1 MAEQVQGALNAR
13 QGDASTQEATP
24 SFASQV
30 LQDSMIARQKENAD
44 ASERTK
50 KLLESLDSRRNMPF
64 NPMLMK
70 LAAGMLR
77 PTKTGSFG
85 ESVGYA
91 AEGMSEQAE
100 KEFKQR
106 QEDAKLRFEL
116 ESKMAEQR
124 RQAAGMEVTN
134 KLFSGRP
141 VSNSL
146 GTSSNAPSAV
156 DSPFPAEGEAVNPAK
171 ILSVDHPNIN
181 ITGNSKKIP
190 LGSSPSIE
198 LSTRLAENQQQK
210 MPALTLDEKNIYRQV
225 DPEGFKFLEE
235 QEENQ
240 RKIDKNRRDILIPF
254 EVDGVKTF
262 LSPQENDRLEKAI
275 EARDEKTV
283 KNILLKKGLSFN
295 YIIDKSGEWSPKS
308 AAQSAADIERAKAE
322 SSLEMKDYRIPEIGN
337 DFYPM
342 LPKDYADYRRSKLE
356 SPEALEKWLSTYRS
370 KAEDRVVG
378 SEERKAISAGRT
390 TEQQELAK
398 TRAETRKGYFDNARL
413 AETLSRPAKNIYM
426 LASDPIRS
434 KALGLLEDPTVGDA
448 FLGVIAQGAAVGSFN
463 VGIPAIREAVAKLK
477 GTTDEEKS
485 KIMDSFQALARNYS
499 ELELNFTR
507 MYLKGEG
514 AVTEGERKIVRD
526 VSGGLAN
533 RRNVALAQAETL
545 MQRTEF
551 DKTVKSELMA
561 WEKKNPG
568 KSIEDFQES
577 KQYTSLK
584 NSLENNMD
592 KIYNKYFSDSKPKTE
607 SKTELKTEPDGKPMS
622 IIDRLKAEKAA
633 RKLAAE
639 KAPKGT
645 Q

>member
-1 MAEQVQGALNAR
+1 MAEQVEGALNSLK
-13 QGDASTQEATP
+13 GNTPEEKQETS
-24 SFASQV
+24 SFASGI
-30 LQDSMIARQKENAD
+30 LQKAMAERQKENVA
-44 ASERTK
+44 AGERLKT
-50 KLLESLDSRRNMPF
+50 LMNSLDSRRNMPF
-64 NPMLMK
+64 NPMLMR
-70 LAAGMLR
+70 LAAGMLQ

-85 ESVGYA
+85 ESLGYA
-91 AEGMSEQAE
+91 ASGMSEQAE
-100 KEFKQR
+100 KDFKQK

-116 ESKMAEQR
+116 ENKMAEQR
-124 RQAAGMEVTN
+124 RQAAGMDVTSQ
-134 KLFSGRP
+134 LLMGRP
-141 VSNSL
+141 QGVPQGAPVAPPVAPTAGAEVPVRIDSVPPPL
-146 GTSSNAPSAV
+146 VDVTSSNGVVAPSAPSAPV
-156 DSPFPAEGEAVNPAK
+156 APSAPSAPIQLADARKIGPQTLEERYALSQLDPDGAKFFEYEVERERKERKLASEERVPVEAGGIK
-171 ILSVDHPNIN
+171 TTMSKQDHDKLLGFIEN
-181 ITGNSKKIP
+181 GNM
-190 LGSSPSIE
+190 G
-198 LSTRLAENQQQK
+198 AAQK
-210 MPALTLDEKNIYRQV
+210 MYNKYGMPFSFVKDGNQWRPKNASELAAETEK
-225 DPEGFKFLEE
+225 
-235 QEENQ
+235 
-240 RKIDKNRRDILIPF
+240 
-254 EVDGVKTF
+254 
-262 LSPQENDRLEKAI
+262 
-275 EARDEKTV
+275 
-283 KNILLKKGLSFN
+283 
-295 YIIDKSGEWSPKS
+295 
-308 AAQSAADIERAKAE
+308 AKAE
-322 SSLEMKDYRIPEIGN
+322 SSLEMKDYRIPELGN

-356 SPEALEKWLSTYRS
+356 SSEALEKWLSTYRS

-390 TEQQELAK
+390 TEQQKLAE
-398 TRAETRKGYFDNARL
+398 TRAETRKSYFDNARL
-413 AETLSRPAKNIYM
+413 AETLSRPAKNIFT

-448 FLGVIAQGAAVGSFN
+448 FLGVIAQGAAVGAFN

-507 MYLKGEG
+507 MYLRGEG

-526 VSGGLAN
+526 VSGGLGN

-551 DKTVKSELMA
+551 DKKVKSELMA

-592 KIYNKYFSDSKPKTE
+592 KIYDKYFSDSKPKTE
-607 SKTELKTEPDGKPMS
+607 PKTELKTEPDGKPMS